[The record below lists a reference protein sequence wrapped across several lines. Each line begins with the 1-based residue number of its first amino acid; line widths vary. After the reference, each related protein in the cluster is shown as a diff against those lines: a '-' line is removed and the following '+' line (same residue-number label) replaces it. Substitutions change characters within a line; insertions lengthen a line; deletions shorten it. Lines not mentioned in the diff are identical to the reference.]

1 MPTEKSFIDEISF
14 LYSEGNSMPMIA
26 EQLNVSVHKVQYW
39 LEKENIGRRRPSEA
53 TTLAYIKRFNKIP
66 CKIKIDSL
74 DIEQERLLISGVM
87 LYWAEGSKKN
97 NNYVA
102 FSNSDPEM
110 VRLFLSFLRGIC
122 GVQES
127 RLHLLLH
134 IYTDQNEKELKNF
147 WSEIT
152 KIPSSQFNKTY
163 IHQGKVGNY
172 KKKSQYGTISL
183 RYGDKKLFDQ
193 IIKWI
198 REYKNLLNYNFAEV
212 AQ

>member
-1 MPTEKSFIDEISF
+1 
-14 LYSEGNSMPMIA
+14 MPMIA

-39 LEKENIGRRRPSEA
+39 LEKENIDRRKPSEA
-53 TTLAYIKRFNKIP
+53 TTLAHIKRFNKIP
-66 CKIKIDSL
+66 CEVKIIL
-74 DIEQERLLISGVM
+74 DAEQERLLIAGVM

-102 FSNSDPEM
+102 FSNSDPDM
-110 VRLFLSFLRGIC
+110 VRLFLSFLREIC
-122 GVQES
+122 GIQES

-134 IYTDQNEKELKNF
+134 IYTDQNEKELKSF

-152 KIPSSQFNKTY
+152 KIPLNQFNKTY
-163 IHQGKVGNY
+163 IHQGKIGNY
-172 KKKSQYGTISL
+172 KKKSQYGTVSL

-198 REYKNLLNYNFAEV
+198 ERYKDT
-212 AQ
+212 